1 MPLSAD
7 TTKPDDGRQALAAR
21 VAELAQANGMK
32 VSKTAD
38 LATLLQAIRV
48 SDPIPIAAFGVIA
61 EVLFAILSADR
72 QPEHG
77 ESTP

>member
-7 TTKPDDGRQALAAR
+7 TPKPDDGRPALAAR
-21 VAELAQANGMK
+21 VAELAQAHGMK

-38 LATLLQAIRV
+38 LATLLEAIRV

-61 EVLFAILSADR
+61 EVLFAILNADR